1 MKPACHNRGPFLDP
15 NAGWRPTERFAFR
28 AHWQSAGDAVQ
39 KPIYRYR
46 WPWFEPRCATWDGV
60 GIGQPTPEYP
70 TGTPYPMAH
79 GWVDACRSCRWLPK
93 ERAHVV

>member
-1 MKPACHNRGPFLDP
+1 MNRPRCYNRPPVDAGRTEYGISRQTGEVTSVYLP
-15 NAGWRPTERFAFR
+15 N
-28 AHWQSAGDAVQ
+28 D
-39 KPIYRYR
+39 
-46 WPWFEPRCATWDGV
+46 WFTDRCATWDGV

-93 ERAHVV
+93 EFAHVV